1 MSGAPKSR
9 VAALC
14 ESQFDSL
21 TIVLTLPRAEL
32 YDRIDARVHKMF
44 DDGLIDEALGLMQ
57 YRDCGSMQALGYKQ
71 IMQNPSMPRSE
82 LEKLVAQKTRNY
94 AKRQMTYFNNMKLD
108 KIFIDARDFVAVERA
123 VREFTEQ

>member
-1 MSGAPKSR
+1 
-9 VAALC
+9 
-14 ESQFDSL
+14 
-21 TIVLTLPRAEL
+21 
-32 YDRIDARVHKMF
+32 
-44 DDGLIDEALGLMQ
+44 MQ

-123 VREFTEQ
+123 VREFTER